1 MDRKKIPV
9 GQDDFASLINEG
21 YYFVDKSLFI
31 KDLVEYSDL
40 VNLITRPRRFGKTLS
55 AT

>member
-31 KDLVEYSDL
+31 KDLVEYRDL